1 MVVHCWEGRG
11 SPAWKSPPTPNRI
24 NRPTNLGLLCFA
36 VLISN
41 FLKTEE
47 LRGPV
52 LPGILLSGRLRTF
65 TPGSG
70 QWFPQE
76 DRGQPSAHESSKTS
90 QRTKGLSQQKDRS
103 PIRIHST
110 YSHGLLGNCLF
121 PSVTF
126 RKCSEHTADGCQN
139 CKCEAQMQKR
149 PELRVT
155 SDFTSLRTV

>member
-1 MVVHCWEGRG
+1 MEFPH
-11 SPAWKSPPTPNRI
+11 PPRI
-24 NRPTNLGLLCFA
+24 NRPINLGLLCFA
-36 VLISN
+36 VFISS
-41 FLKTEE
+41 FLKTED

-52 LPGILLSGRLRTF
+52 LPGVLLSGRLTAF

-76 DRGQPSAHESSKTS
+76 DRDQPSAYESSKTC
-90 QRTKGLSQQKDRS
+90 QHTKGLSQQKDRP

-110 YSHGLLGNCLF
+110 YSHVLLGNCPF
-121 PSVTF
+121 SSVTF
-126 RKCSEHTADGCQN
+126 RKCSEHTADVCQN
-139 CKCEAQMQKR
+139 CKCEAQMQRR